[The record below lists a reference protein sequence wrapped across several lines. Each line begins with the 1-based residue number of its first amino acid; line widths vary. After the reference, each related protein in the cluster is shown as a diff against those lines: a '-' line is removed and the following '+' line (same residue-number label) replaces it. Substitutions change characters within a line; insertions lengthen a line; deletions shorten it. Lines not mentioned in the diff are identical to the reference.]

1 MYNVVTEFSGVG
13 SKPSY
18 RRIRSFSS
26 TDNFDVELLD
36 SLLNVLPKISVPI
49 ELSPDLAVVI

>member
-1 MYNVVTEFSGVG
+1 MG

-36 SLLNVLPKISVPI
+36 SLLNVLPKISVLI
-49 ELSPDLAVVI
+49 ELPPDLAVVI